1 MANDEVWRCDLKST
15 CVKYCESKNNKH
27 QCGIYKRDNMQ
38 KYKTIYLLELDS
50 VSRSRDIMKASDIC
64 QDDLV
69 FVGDT
74 NYGYY
79 YNLSEANVKKLQKLG
94 ADLEKFENICII
106 ELESKEEFL
115 EYIKNNEYIDTETIL
130 QSGFPP
136 KDYYNI
142 LIKDTECN

>member
-1 MANDEVWRCDLKST
+1 
-15 CVKYCESKNNKH
+15 
-27 QCGIYKRDNMQ
+27 MQ

-50 VSRSRDIMKASDIC
+50 ASRSRDIMKVSDIC

-94 ADLEKFENICII
+94 ADLEKFENISIL
-106 ELESKEEFL
+106 ELDSKEEFL
-115 EYIKNNEYIDTETIL
+115 KYIKNNEYIDTETIL

-142 LIKDTECN
+142 LIKDKECN

>member
-1 MANDEVWRCDLKST
+1 MANDEVWRCDLKSP

-27 QCGIYKRDNMQ
+27 QCGIYKRNNMQ

-50 VSRSRDIMKASDIC
+50 VSRNRDIMKASDIC
-64 QDDLV
+64 QNDLV

-74 NYGYY
+74 NYVYY

-94 ADLEKFENICII
+94 ADLEKFENVCIL
-106 ELESKEEFL
+106 ELEDKEEFL
-115 EYIKNNEYIDTETIL
+115 EYIKNNECIDTETIL